1 MYFYAMSHLGPK
13 EENISEDQTGQEI
26 EIEKVPVHEVEI
38 RRKDLLPVFDHF
50 HRSPE
55 WSERYFTIFSAL

>member
-1 MYFYAMSHLGPK
+1 MSHLGPK

-55 WSERYFTIFSAL
+55 WSER